1 MTTKNGKRFSV
12 SQAYLLPEI
21 TRKNLVVKP
30 LSQVIK
36 VIVSPHTKEAYGV
49 KYLHDGKLYIAKAG
63 KEVILAAGAINTA
76 QLLLLSGIGPKEELE
91 KLDIHVAED
100 LHVGRDL
107 KDHIAFVGVTYV
119 LNDTAEVPADP
130 KEELIAYL
138 KNGEGPLTSVNVEGL
153 GFIRTPVSKDKPGYP
168 DVELIFVPQAYNVGY
183 DKLKFLN
190 LKPETYDS
198 VWKPIEGKRAFT
210 IAVVQTQPKSRGT
223 VTLKSKDPLN
233 YPVISPNQLSDPE
246 EYDVNTILAGIHK
259 ALEYGRT
266 ETFQKLGAHL
276 NTHPVQGCE
285 QYEFGTGPYWGCAV
299 RFLTV
304 SLRHPSGTAKMG
316 PETDPEAVVDN
327 KLRVRGVHR
336 LRVADASVIPVSITG
351 HINAPVVL
359 IGEKAADLIKEEW
372 K

>member
-36 VIVSPHTKEAYGV
+36 IIISPHTKEAYGV
-49 KYLHDGKLYIAKAG
+49 KYVHDGKLYIAKAS

-91 KLDIHVAED
+91 KLDIHVAQN
-100 LHVGRDL
+100 LNVGRDF
-107 KDHIAFVGVTYV
+107 KDHIAFVGVNYIV
-119 LNDTAEVPADP
+119 NDTTAEPADP
-130 KEELIAYL
+130 KEDLIAYL
-138 KNGEGPLTSVNVEGL
+138 KNGKGPLTSVNVEGL
-153 GFIRTPVSKDKPGYP
+153 GFIRTPVSKYKPGYP
-168 DVELIFVPQAYNVGY
+168 DVELLFVPQAYNVGY
-183 DKLKFLN
+183 EKLKHLN
-190 LKPETYDS
+190 FKPETYDS

-210 IAVVQTQPKSRGT
+210 IAVVQSQPKSRGT

-233 YPVISPNQLSDPE
+233 HPVISPNQLSDDE
-246 EYDVNTILAGIHK
+246 DYDISTLLAGIHK
-259 ALEYGRT
+259 ALEFGKT

-276 NTHPVQGCE
+276 NTHQVQGCE
-285 QYEFGTGPYWGCAV
+285 QNEFGTADYWKCAI
-299 RFLTV
+299 RFLSI
-304 SLRHPSGTAKMG
+304 SLRHPSGTARMG
-316 PETDPEAVVDN
+316 PDTDPESVVDN
-327 KLRVRGVHR
+327 KLRVRGIHK

-351 HINAPVVL
+351 HINAPVVM

>member
-1 MTTKNGKRFSV
+1 M

-36 VIVSPHTKEAYGV
+36 IIISPHTKEAYGV
-49 KYLHDGKLYIAKAG
+49 KYLHDGKLYIAKAA
-63 KEVILAAGAINTA
+63 KEVIVAAGAINTA

-100 LHVGRDL
+100 LNVGRDF
-107 KDHIAFVGVTYV
+107 KDHIAFVGVNYV
-119 LNDTAEVPADP
+119 LNGTATESAEA

-138 KNGEGPLTSVNVEGL
+138 KSGEGPLTSVNVEGL
-153 GFIRTPVSKDKPGYP
+153 GFIRTAISKEKPDYP

-183 DKLKFLN
+183 EKLKHLN

-210 IAVVQTQPKSRGT
+210 IAVVQTQPKSRGS
-223 VTLKSKDPLN
+223 VTLKSKDPLSH
-233 YPVISPNQLSDPE
+233 PVVSPNQLSDA
-246 EYDVNTILAGIHK
+246 DDHDLSTILAGVHK

-266 ETFQKLGAHL
+266 EAFRKLGAHL
-276 NTHPVQGCE
+276 NTHQVHGCE
-285 QYEFGTGPYWGCAV
+285 HYEIDTEAYWKCAI
-299 RFLTV
+299 RFLSV
-304 SLRHPSGTAKMG
+304 SLRHPSGTARMG
-316 PETDPEAVVDN
+316 PETDAEAVVDK

-351 HINAPVVL
+351 HINAPVVM